1 LFFFGRHSAAAYLE
15 RKALT
20 APVTG
25 EDWFLTAGLLFALA
39 VVWSW
44 TKPQDEGK
52 NLKPALRWR
61 GLIFFILAWLAWG
74 QTSRPLNFW
83 LIPAAVT
90 GTVFARRRTL
100 VKILLWEL
108 AVGVTFI
115 FAWPAKVSALTSGLY
130 ALPYLLGVL
139 SRQFLLQAARRDVSP
154 QHRQKWREWAYLA
167 LAGCLF
173 TGIMAWD
180 WPLLLTGALILPGY
194 RRMWKAE
201 TPETAG
207 WAQYRL
213 LLVVPVVSGLLNW
226 WWLGTVMVLA
236 GVCRWSAPEG
246 KPCPAVSF
254 QEWHR
259 SPVPTGE

>member
-1 LFFFGRHSAAAYLE
+1 MSM
-15 RKALT
+15 T
-20 APVTG
+20 AQ
-25 EDWFLTAGLLFALA
+25 DWFLTAALLCALA
-39 VVWSW
+39 AVWSW
-44 TKPQDEGK
+44 TKPRDEGEPS
-52 NLKPALRWR
+52 KPALRWQ
-61 GLIFFILAWLAWG
+61 GLIYFILAWLAWG
-74 QTSRPLNFW
+74 QTSRPSDFW
-83 LIPAAVT
+83 LIPAAVA
-90 GTVFARRRTL
+90 GTAFARGRPL
-100 VKILLWEL
+100 VAILLWEL
-108 AVGVTFI
+108 AVGVAFTLP
-115 FAWPAKVSALTSGLY
+115 WPVAIPAFTGGLY

-139 SRQFLLQAARRDVSP
+139 SGQFLLQAADGDSPARD
-154 QHRQKWREWAYLA
+154 RQKRREWAYLA
-167 LAGCLF
+167 LASSLF

-201 TPETAG
+201 TLETAG

-213 LLVVPVVSGLLNW
+213 LLVVPMVGGLLNW
-226 WWLGTVMVLA
+226 WWLGMVLVLA